1 MPVCVLCESE
11 TFDSIDGL
19 YFCQSCGTQSQVNVN
34 VIRYIKWLNTSSEV
48 LLITLS
54 TCLKQ
59 VFISQFRSMSASP
72 CVDAVAHDF
81 AMFGLLSNEKMR
93 NIVKTYL
100 LNTTSF
106 SNP

>member
-1 MPVCVLCESE
+1 
-11 TFDSIDGL
+11 
-19 YFCQSCGTQSQVNVN
+19 
-34 VIRYIKWLNTSSEV
+34 
-48 LLITLS
+48 
-54 TCLKQ
+54 
-59 VFISQFRSMSASP
+59 MSASP